1 MRFYC
6 MKKLYFYPCIQL
18 KHFVIIPVLIFRT
31 AALGSFR
38 KKYYMLA
45 VICWFRNTIFHMLIK
60 LPGHI
65 TQNIH
70 FRDCQCVSRWI
81 PTDQSLNLS
90 ERSTVHSQPQRLLSG
105 NVFIVKCDVT
115 LKLPSKVKRSKAGCN
130 VGAAKFSWKYHSSL
144 PSVTVSPNSWMWK
157 P

>member
-1 MRFYC
+1 MVSERAVGVVKRIVMTSGTLTSWKKKIYVYIQIIILKCDYGIMRFYC
-6 MKKLYFYPCIQL
+6 MKKLYFYPCLQL

-31 AALGSFR
+31 AALRSFR

-45 VICWFRNTIFHMLIK
+45 VICWFRNTISHMLIK

-70 FRDCQCVSRWI
+70 FRESHCVSRWI

-90 ERSTVHSQPQRLLSG
+90 ERPTVHS
-105 NVFIVKCDVT
+105 
-115 LKLPSKVKRSKAGCN
+115 
-130 VGAAKFSWKYHSSL
+130 
-144 PSVTVSPNSWMWK
+144 
-157 P
+157 